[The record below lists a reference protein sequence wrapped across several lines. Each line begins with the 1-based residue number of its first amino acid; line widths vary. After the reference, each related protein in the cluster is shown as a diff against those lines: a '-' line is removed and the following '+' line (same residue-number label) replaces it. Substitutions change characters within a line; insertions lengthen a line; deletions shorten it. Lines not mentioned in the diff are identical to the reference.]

1 LNVCNNEP
9 DAAPMAALLSI
20 LFYNTDD
27 NKSTVGG
34 SATKTHNLSGS
45 VDTDKKKGLL
55 LPSPTRQWEVYKT
68 KFLAGLMRC
77 AGHRHS
83 MGVTDSGC
91 VTSRGISTGRKNIER
106 VRSYK
111 DWTTTSSSSSSGN
124 DVSSESS
131 SLGVFS
137 PSKSSSRRNTMIE
150 DYSKALRPMIT
161 LYAVFDQ
168 LSKEFVTGNSDEITS
183 EASEHLA
190 TRLDMCYKTN
200 DIHELLHVAE
210 ITVGHDIICKCFE
223 KGATSC

>member
-1 LNVCNNEP
+1 
-9 DAAPMAALLSI
+9 MAALLSI

-34 SATKTHNLSGS
+34 STTTTHDISGS
-45 VDTDKKKGLL
+45 ANSDEKKGSL
-55 LPSPTRQWEVYKT
+55 LPSLTRQWEVYKT

-111 DWTTTSSSSSSGN
+111 DWMLTSSSSSSSN
-124 DVSSESS
+124 DVSESS
-131 SLGVFS
+131 VGVFT
-137 PSKSSSRRNTMIE
+137 SKSSRRNSMIE
-150 DYSKALRPMIT
+150 DYSSALRPMIT

-190 TRLDMCYKTN
+190 TKLDLCYKSN
-200 DIHELLHVAE
+200 DIHELLCVAE

>member
-1 LNVCNNEP
+1 
-9 DAAPMAALLSI
+9 MAALLSI

-27 NKSTVGG
+27 NKSIVSG
-34 SATKTHNLSGS
+34 STTKTHDISGS
-45 VDTDKKKGLL
+45 ANSDEKKGPL
-55 LPSPTRQWEVYKT
+55 LPSPMRQWEVYKT
-68 KFLAGLMRC
+68 KFLAGLIRC

-91 VTSRGISTGRKNIER
+91 VTSRGISTGCKNIER

-111 DWTTTSSSSSSGN
+111 DWALTSSSSSSSN
-124 DVSSESS
+124 DVSES
-131 SLGVFS
+131 SLGVF
-137 PSKSSSRRNTMIE
+137 PSKSSRRNTMIE
-150 DYSKALRPMIT
+150 DYSRALRPMIT

-168 LSKEFVTGNSDEITS
+168 LSKEFVIGNSDEITS

-190 TRLDMCYKTN
+190 TKLDLCYKSN
-200 DIHELLHVAE
+200 DIHELLRVAE